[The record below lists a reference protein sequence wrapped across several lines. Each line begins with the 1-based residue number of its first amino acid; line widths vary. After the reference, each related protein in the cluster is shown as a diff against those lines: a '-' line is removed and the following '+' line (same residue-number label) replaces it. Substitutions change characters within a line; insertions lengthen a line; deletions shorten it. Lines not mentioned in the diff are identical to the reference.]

1 MDTKSPI
8 PETATIISPNQTIVS
23 STDSKSEI
31 QGSDDGVKKSTPRL
45 TWTNETE
52 ALLQGWADISSCFK
66 WMHENSFRKYSKVN
80 NYFAIPIIILS
91 TVSGTL
97 NVSLQGY
104 VPAQYL
110 NVAQA
115 GIGGLGIFTGILTT
129 LQNLFKYAQLSESH
143 NNVSIGWSKLNRN
156 IQIELSVER
165 SSRKDADSFI
175 KICRSEYDRLIEQ
188 SPTIP
193 LDIIDAFK
201 KMFKEQNEKKKQ
213 EKLLKLRERENIKKQ
228 ISKGKSNQDIIKVLD
243 EIDDDELMLPDICD
257 SINHTKVYKHVINN
271 KVFIETTQGDKVD
284 LTTKSNEV
292 EDEIKNT
299 FRDKINELEKKTSG
313 VAQFKLAMIGERLAP
328 LHHQNNI
335 LSHHKD
341 LDNFKDKLDLNKN
354 KFTKIAQSDN
364 FKNIIN
370 SSDRI
375 RQFERRDGEN
385 KQRHSFTN
393 SLTRGLNETRSSSL
407 SLNGQHDINE
417 YSSVLNRESLGTT
430 SLQHPVTNAK
440 QEIEKLS
447 LKGIVKNIS
456 NMFGYTGKSSDGL
469 RPSERSD
476 WRDTGAPYP
485 ATVEQRGESSRNN
498 SLLHEGPRSLVE
510 NELTKIVIVSNE
522 LQPSDIRD
530 VEISSTG
537 SRTSFS
543 AESRILEL
551 NDGSTPKLS
560 PRSLVSSGSPDQV
573 SDQLGIFDV
582 VLSTNKV
589 SPSEEMGGNQVQ
601 INENISSDGLRDDSG
616 SRTDIEMDEKYN

>member
-1 MDTKSPI
+1 MDTKSPV
-8 PETATIISPNQTIVS
+8 PETTTVVSPNQSVVS
-23 STDSKSEI
+23 SIESKSEN
-31 QGSDDGVKKSTPRL
+31 QVSEEGVKKSTPRL

-201 KMFKEQNEKKKQ
+201 KMFREQNEKKKQ
-213 EKLLKLRERENIKKQ
+213 EKLLKLKERENLKKQ

-243 EIDDDELMLPDICD
+243 EIDEDELMLPDICD
-257 SINHTKVYKHVINN
+257 SINHTKVYKHVIND
-271 KVFIETTQGDKVD
+271 KIFIETTQGEKVD

-299 FRDKINELEKKTSG
+299 FRDRINELEKKTSG

-341 LDNFKDKLDLNKN
+341 LDNFKDKLDLSNTKNENKN

-370 SSDRI
+370 SVSTSSRSGNINRDTSNSI
-375 RQFERRDGEN
+375 SNIKERKSFISYTEN
-385 KQRHSFTN
+385 ENQSLIIN
-393 SLTRGLNETRSSSL
+393 SSKSNPK
-407 SLNGQHDINE
+407 D
-417 YSSVLNRESLGTT
+417 
-430 SLQHPVTNAK
+430 
-440 QEIEKLS
+440 EIEKLS
-447 LKGIVKNIS
+447 LKGFVKNIS
-456 NMFGYTGKSSDGL
+456 NIFSK
-469 RPSERSD
+469 
-476 WRDTGAPYP
+476 
-485 ATVEQRGESSRNN
+485 SRNN
-498 SLLHEGPRSLVE
+498 SLSDSVAGDIAQVKNEIISDTNTKKE
-510 NELTKIVIVSNE
+510 SSSETELTDIVII
-522 LQPSDIRD
+522 PSVTGTGDP
-530 VEISSTG
+530 VEINDT
-537 SRTSFS
+537 
-543 AESRILEL
+543 L
-551 NDGSTPKLS
+551 NDGSTPKIS
-560 PRSLVSSGSPDQV
+560 PRSLTSQSSDRLSATEELT
-573 SDQLGIFDV
+573 SDADSRIEPQL
-582 VLSTNKV
+582 
-589 SPSEEMGGNQVQ
+589 
-601 INENISSDGLRDDSG
+601 ENISSFTSYEQN
-616 SRTDIEMDEKYN
+616 STDEKYN

>member
-1 MDTKSPI
+1 
-8 PETATIISPNQTIVS
+8 
-23 STDSKSEI
+23 
-31 QGSDDGVKKSTPRL
+31 
-45 TWTNETE
+45 
-52 ALLQGWADISSCFK
+52 
-66 WMHENSFRKYSKVN
+66 MHENSFRKYSKVN

-193 LDIIDAFK
+193 LDIIDSFK
-201 KMFKEQNEKKKQ
+201 KMFREQNEKKKQ
-213 EKLLKLRERENIKKQ
+213 EKLLKLRERENLKKQ

-243 EIDDDELMLPDICD
+243 EIDEDELMLPDICD
-257 SINHTKVYKHVINN
+257 SINHTKVYKHVIND
-271 KVFIETTQGDKVD
+271 KIFIETTQGEKVD

-370 SSDRI
+370 SVSTSSKTGNINRDTSGPRPSSNSI
-375 RQFERRDGEN
+375 SNTKERKSFISSTEN
-385 KQRHSFTN
+385 ENQSLIIN
-393 SLTRGLNETRSSSL
+393 SSKSNPK
-407 SLNGQHDINE
+407 D
-417 YSSVLNRESLGTT
+417 
-430 SLQHPVTNAK
+430 
-440 QEIEKLS
+440 EIEKLS
-447 LKGIVKNIS
+447 LKGFVKNIS
-456 NMFGYTGKSSDGL
+456 NIFGK
-469 RPSERSD
+469 
-476 WRDTGAPYP
+476 
-485 ATVEQRGESSRNN
+485 SRNN
-498 SLLHEGPRSLVE
+498 SLSDSVTGNDAPVKNEIISDTNTKKE
-510 NELTKIVIVSNE
+510 SSSETELTDIVII
-522 LQPSDIRD
+522 PSVTGTGDP
-530 VEISSTG
+530 VEINDT
-537 SRTSFS
+537 
-543 AESRILEL
+543 L
-551 NDGSTPKLS
+551 NDGSTPKIS
-560 PRSLVSSGSPDQV
+560 PRSLTSQSSDRLSV
-573 SDQLGIFDV
+573 TEEFASDADSRIEPQ
-582 VLSTNKV
+582 S
-589 SPSEEMGGNQVQ
+589 
-601 INENISSDGLRDDSG
+601 ENISSFTSYEQN
-616 SRTDIEMDEKYN
+616 STDEKYN

>member
-1 MDTKSPI
+1 MDTKSPV
-8 PETATIISPNQTIVS
+8 PETTTVVSPNQSVVS
-23 STDSKSEI
+23 SVESKSEN
-31 QGSDDGVKKSTPRL
+31 QVSEEGVKKSTPRL

-201 KMFKEQNEKKKQ
+201 KMFREQNEKKKQ
-213 EKLLKLRERENIKKQ
+213 EKLLKLRERENLKKQ

-243 EIDDDELMLPDICD
+243 EIDEDELMLPDICD
-257 SINHTKVYKHVINN
+257 SINHTKVYKHVIND
-271 KVFIETTQGDKVD
+271 KIFIETTQGEKVD

-299 FRDKINELEKKTSG
+299 FRDRINELEKKTSG

-370 SSDRI
+370 SVSTSSKTGNNSRNLQENINRDTSGSRPSSNSI
-375 RQFERRDGEN
+375 SNTKERKSFISSTEN
-385 KQRHSFTN
+385 ENQSLIIN
-393 SLTRGLNETRSSSL
+393 SSKSNPK
-407 SLNGQHDINE
+407 D
-417 YSSVLNRESLGTT
+417 
-430 SLQHPVTNAK
+430 
-440 QEIEKLS
+440 EIEKLS
-447 LKGIVKNIS
+447 LKGFVKNIS
-456 NMFGYTGKSSDGL
+456 NIFGK
-469 RPSERSD
+469 
-476 WRDTGAPYP
+476 
-485 ATVEQRGESSRNN
+485 SRNN
-498 SLLHEGPRSLVE
+498 SLSDSVTGNDAPVKNEIISDTNTKKE
-510 NELTKIVIVSNE
+510 SSSETELTDIVII
-522 LQPSDIRD
+522 PSVAGTGDP
-530 VEISSTG
+530 VEINDT
-537 SRTSFS
+537 
-543 AESRILEL
+543 L
-551 NDGSTPKLS
+551 NDGSTPKIS
-560 PRSLVSSGSPDQV
+560 PRSLTSQSSDRLSATEELT
-573 SDQLGIFDV
+573 SDADSRTEPQL
-582 VLSTNKV
+582 
-589 SPSEEMGGNQVQ
+589 
-601 INENISSDGLRDDSG
+601 ENISSFTSYEQN
-616 SRTDIEMDEKYN
+616 STDEKYN

>member
-1 MDTKSPI
+1 MDTKSPV
-8 PETATIISPNQTIVS
+8 PETTTVVSPNQSVVS
-23 STDSKSEI
+23 SIESKSEN
-31 QGSDDGVKKSTPRL
+31 QVAEEGVKKSTPRL

-175 KICRSEYDRLIEQ
+175 KICISEYDRLIEQ

-201 KMFKEQNEKKKQ
+201 KMFREQNEKKKQ
-213 EKLLKLRERENIKKQ
+213 EKLLKLRERENLKKQ

-243 EIDDDELMLPDICD
+243 EIDEDELMLPDICD
-257 SINHTKVYKHVINN
+257 SINHTKVYKHVIND
-271 KVFIETTQGDKVD
+271 KIFIETTQGEKVD

-370 SSDRI
+370 SVSTSSKTGNNSRNLQENINRDTSGSRPSSNSI
-375 RQFERRDGEN
+375 SNTKERKSFISSTEN
-385 KQRHSFTN
+385 ENQSLIIN
-393 SLTRGLNETRSSSL
+393 SSKSNPK
-407 SLNGQHDINE
+407 D
-417 YSSVLNRESLGTT
+417 
-430 SLQHPVTNAK
+430 
-440 QEIEKLS
+440 EIEKLS
-447 LKGIVKNIS
+447 LKGFVKNIS
-456 NMFGYTGKSSDGL
+456 NIFSK
-469 RPSERSD
+469 
-476 WRDTGAPYP
+476 
-485 ATVEQRGESSRNN
+485 SRNN
-498 SLLHEGPRSLVE
+498 SLSDSETGNGNHVKNEIISDTNTKKE
-510 NELTKIVIVSNE
+510 SSSETELTDIVII
-522 LQPSDIRD
+522 PSVAGTGDP
-530 VEISSTG
+530 VEINDT
-537 SRTSFS
+537 
-543 AESRILEL
+543 L
-551 NDGSTPKLS
+551 NDGSTPKIS
-560 PRSLVSSGSPDQV
+560 PRSLTSQSSDRLSV
-573 SDQLGIFDV
+573 TEEFASDSDSRIEPQL
-582 VLSTNKV
+582 
-589 SPSEEMGGNQVQ
+589 
-601 INENISSDGLRDDSG
+601 ENISSFTSYEQN
-616 SRTDIEMDEKYN
+616 STDEKYN

>member
-1 MDTKSPI
+1 MDTKSPV
-8 PETATIISPNQTIVS
+8 PETTTVVSPNQSVVS
-23 STDSKSEI
+23 SIESKSEN
-31 QGSDDGVKKSTPRL
+31 QVSEEGVKKSTPRL

-201 KMFKEQNEKKKQ
+201 KMFREQNEKKKQ
-213 EKLLKLRERENIKKQ
+213 EKLLKLRERENLKKQ

-243 EIDDDELMLPDICD
+243 EIDEDELMLPDICD
-257 SINHTKVYKHVINN
+257 SINHTKVYKHVIND
-271 KVFIETTQGDKVD
+271 KIFIETTQGEKVD

-299 FRDKINELEKKTSG
+299 FRDRINELEKKTSG

-341 LDNFKDKLDLNKN
+341 LDNFKDKLDLSNAKNENKN

-370 SSDRI
+370 SVSTSSRSGNINRDTSNSI
-375 RQFERRDGEN
+375 SNIKERKSFISYTEN
-385 KQRHSFTN
+385 ENQSLIIN
-393 SLTRGLNETRSSSL
+393 SSKSNPK
-407 SLNGQHDINE
+407 D
-417 YSSVLNRESLGTT
+417 
-430 SLQHPVTNAK
+430 
-440 QEIEKLS
+440 EIEKLS
-447 LKGIVKNIS
+447 LKGFVKNIS
-456 NMFGYTGKSSDGL
+456 NIFSK
-469 RPSERSD
+469 
-476 WRDTGAPYP
+476 
-485 ATVEQRGESSRNN
+485 SRNN
-498 SLLHEGPRSLVE
+498 SLSDSVAGDIAQVKNEIISDTNTKKE
-510 NELTKIVIVSNE
+510 SSSETELTDIVII
-522 LQPSDIRD
+522 PSVTGTGDP
-530 VEISSTG
+530 VEINDT
-537 SRTSFS
+537 
-543 AESRILEL
+543 L
-551 NDGSTPKLS
+551 NDGSTPKIS
-560 PRSLVSSGSPDQV
+560 PRSLTSQSSDRLSATEELT
-573 SDQLGIFDV
+573 SDADSRIEPQL
-582 VLSTNKV
+582 
-589 SPSEEMGGNQVQ
+589 
-601 INENISSDGLRDDSG
+601 ENISSFTSYEQN
-616 SRTDIEMDEKYN
+616 STDEKYN